1 MHREVPIGQIR
12 NKLCIFFVSY
22 LVVRNIIRIFA
33 DETYDKGEYMSRK
46 DIVNQISQAIRRVA
60 PTATAILYG
69 SEARGDA
76 RPDSDI
82 DLLILLPEEKITPEQ
97 EHTIV
102 SKLFE
107 IELQLGVIISTLI
120 LPRHQWENPTVI
132 TPFYQNV
139 KREGILL

>member
-1 MHREVPIGQIR
+1 MRRAGIVDQIR
-12 NKLCIFFVSY
+12 KHTHEFFPDA
-22 LVVRNIIRIFA
+22 RAII
-33 DETYDKGEYMSRK
+33 
-46 DIVNQISQAIRRVA
+46 
-60 PTATAILYG
+60 YG

-82 DLLILLPEEKITPEQ
+82 DLLLLLPDKKVTPER
-97 EHTIV
+97 EHAIV

-107 IELQLGVIISTLI
+107 IELQSGVVISTLI
-120 LPRHQWENPTVI
+120 MPLHQWENPKVV

>member
-1 MHREVPIGQIR
+1 MRRASVVEQIR
-12 NKLCIFFVSY
+12 KQTRAMIPN
-22 LVVRNIIRIFA
+22 A
-33 DETYDKGEYMSRK
+33 
-46 DIVNQISQAIRRVA
+46 QAI
-60 PTATAILYG
+60 IYG

-82 DLLILLPEEKITPEQ
+82 DLLLLLPDEKVTPER
-97 EHTIV
+97 EHAIV

-107 IELQLGVIISTLI
+107 IELQSGIVISTLI
-120 LPRHQWENPTVI
+120 MPIHQWENPKVV

>member
-1 MHREVPIGQIR
+1 
-12 NKLCIFFVSY
+12 
-22 LVVRNIIRIFA
+22 
-33 DETYDKGEYMSRK
+33 MSPH
-46 DIVNQISQAIRRVA
+46 VQ
-60 PTATAILYG
+60 TILYG

-82 DLLILLPEEKITPEQ
+82 DLLILLPEDKVTPEQ
-97 EHTIV
+97 EHAIV

-107 IELQLGVIISTLI
+107 IELQSGIIISSLTM
-120 LPRHQWENPTVI
+120 PRRQWENPPVI